1 MKRVRMLLRVS
12 SDQQLEKD
20 GDLSIQRKIVKE
32 YVEKHTDWWLDEDNE
47 YFEPGVSGYKNKAL
61 EREELQKILK
71 DAQNKKFDIL
81 VLYKDDRIGRLMF
94 DTTQYI
100 LNLKQCGVD
109 VYTVK
114 DGLIS
119 PDIDDIMGQ
128 VMLTFR
134 YANAQKQSADTGMRV
149 KDTAQKL
156 VQTGKFMGGKAPY
169 GYRLEYSGEISK
181 HGRALK
187 KLVVVPEEAEVVRY
201 IYELSLNKEFGASK
215 IAKILNSDERY
226 KNMAPND
233 VWKGGTIS
241 SIIQN
246 PVYAGFVAYKRR
258 ERINGHYH
266 RLGNSDWITSE
277 KPNEE
282 IKIID
287 KKVWNL
293 VQDKRVLRGNK
304 YTKKLENQNV
314 TVIKKNNGILPLID
328 VIHCGYCG
336 RKLTN
341 GSKYSYWTIKGTGER
356 RANKI
361 GTYKCQDAW
370 SGVPHNRTY
379 QFRADVIEP
388 IIFKSIVNYIGKL
401 QENESVFDEIEANHN
416 IERKAKAGEL
426 KKKKAILDEIS
437 RKIEILQD
445 NVSLA
450 LVGETVFSAEELK
463 ELIKAQKEKF
473 DEQKKDYDQL
483 EDEINQSNVCYKD
496 WTEIRKNIPTWQE
509 VFLEADTARK
519 RALVNKLIDRIDVTK
534 EKIVIKFKI
543 DIEESM
549 FQPRISGDSDT
560 IPCKHGSV

>member
-1 MKRVRMLLRVS
+1 MLLRVS

-215 IAKILNSDERY
+215 IAKVLNSDERY

-304 YTKKLENQNV
+304 YTKKLENQNA

-388 IIFKSIVNYIGKL
+388 IIFKSIVKYIGKL

-426 KKKKAILDEIS
+426 KKQKAILDEIS

-450 LVGETVFSAEELK
+450 LVGESVFSAEELK
-463 ELIKAQKEKF
+463 ELIKTQKQKF
-473 DEQKKDYDQL
+473 DEQKSRYDQL
-483 EDEINQSNVCYKD
+483 EDEINQSNVSYKD

-549 FQPRISGDSDT
+549 FQPRISDDSDT

>member
-1 MKRVRMLLRVS
+1 
-12 SDQQLEKD
+12 
-20 GDLSIQRKIVKE
+20 
-32 YVEKHTDWWLDEDNE
+32 
-47 YFEPGVSGYKNKAL
+47 
-61 EREELQKILK
+61 
-71 DAQNKKFDIL
+71 
-81 VLYKDDRIGRLMF
+81 
-94 DTTQYI
+94 
-100 LNLKQCGVD
+100 
-109 VYTVK
+109 
-114 DGLIS
+114 
-119 PDIDDIMGQ
+119 
-128 VMLTFR
+128 
-134 YANAQKQSADTGMRV
+134 MRV

-215 IAKILNSDERY
+215 IAKVLNSDERY
-226 KNMAPND
+226 KKMAPND

-287 KKVWNL
+287 EKVWNH

-304 YTKKLENQNV
+304 YTKKLENQNA

-426 KKKKAILDEIS
+426 KKQKAILDEIS

-450 LVGETVFSAEELK
+450 LVGESVFSAEVLK
-463 ELIKAQKEKF
+463 ELIKTQKEKF
-473 DEQKKDYDQL
+473 DEQKSRYDQL
-483 EDEINQSNVCYKD
+483 EDEINQSNVSYKD